1 MSERKYEPLEAHAAR
16 LIDKG
21 VRAWQE
27 LQRLAMDE
35 NELFDSVVLLGQEL
49 WLPHHE
55 TDASLYGVT
64 LRLAVHYPPG
74 TDSAAEEQVAVAV
87 REIAARETDAN
98 GRLMIQ
104 LEAHTREGGRAPALA
119 DSAP

>member
-1 MSERKYEPLEAHAAR
+1 MSERRYEPQEAHAAR

-21 VRAWQE
+21 VRVWQE

-74 TDSAAEEQVAVAV
+74 ADSASEERAAAAM
-87 REIAARETDAN
+87 REIAARESDEG
-98 GRLMIQ
+98 GRVTIQ
-104 LEAHTREGGRAPALA
+104 LEAHTRDGGRAPVLA
-119 DSAP
+119 DTAP